1 MANKAGEHMGTNNET
16 VHKSFRVSKALD
28 NRVYTFREP
37 ADTDA
42 RLYRRV
48 IEAGCDALEAN
59 REKQRYEQGKR
70 NSRTQPNNDE
80 NTSAQYEGSTVA
92 ELREHVA
99 TLKQVNASLLEQ
111 LKVKDGQIAEAQK
124 LADQAQKLTGRA
136 QELHAMSAEPARVIE
151 ETTTENEGEEPV
163 KTSWWRRLWD

>member
-1 MANKAGEHMGTNNET
+1 METNNET
-16 VHKSFRVSKALD
+16 VHKSFRVTRALD

-37 ADTDA
+37 GDTDA

-48 IEAGCDALEAN
+48 IEAGCESLDAN
-59 REKQRYEQGKR
+59 RQKQYREQAKR
-70 NSRTQPNNDE
+70 DSRTQANRDADTGE
-80 NTSAQYEGSTVA
+80 HYEGSTVA

-151 ETTTENEGEEPV
+151 ESTTEIGEEEPV
-163 KTSWWRRLWD
+163 KTSWRRRFWD